1 MHVKSPTLSFAAC
14 SACSL
19 FMHPCPAHPYSLP
32 PTLSCTLYASLAVTS
47 PVENSKFQKKFTT
60 CSVGEYMTLDEV
72 REAVDKLTGA
82 AINGSVVT
90 LTPMVSERT

>member
-1 MHVKSPTLSFAAC
+1 
-14 SACSL
+14 
-19 FMHPCPAHPYSLP
+19 
-32 PTLSCTLYASLAVTS
+32 
-47 PVENSKFQKKFTT
+47 
-60 CSVGEYMTLDEV
+60 MTLDEV